1 MIKLGREKSFVYSA
15 MEEDLRKQILAGV
28 LKNGEKLFSENEFSL
43 RYKISRRSVRQAL
56 SNLEEEQLICSHA
69 GRGWSVASFR
79 KEIEQTRKR
88 IVLILPE
95 VDNAFIN
102 ELNHG
107 VQSVAGELNCDLIFQ
122 SSAFHHEKERSNIL
136 HWLEQKIDGMI
147 IFPMVGN
154 FYTDLLFELKKRN
167 MPFVLVDRFFQ
178 DVDTDYVVTDNYK
191 GAFEAVKYLAEHGC
205 RRIAHLM
212 GSASS
217 ANVARYEGYRDAL
230 AASQIVYDPV
240 LVIRMDP
247 DFHTGENV
255 GPDCVFGRKAMQLLL
270 DRPIPVDGVF
280 ACNDNM
286 AIGALQSIR
295 KSSLSV
301 PEDISIV
308 GFDDLKIASM
318 LEVPLTTVRQPKEKI
333 GMETLRLL
341 LKRIREKEKGIG
353 VKEFVHIVL
362 ETELIERMS
371 VRNKTK

>member
-1 MIKLGREKSFVYSA
+1 MIKLGREKSFVYST
-15 MEEDLRKQILAGV
+15 MEEELRKQILSGV
-28 LKNGEKLFSENEFSL
+28 LKHGEKLFSESEFST
-43 RYKISRRSVRQAL
+43 RYQISRRSVRQAL
-56 SNLEEEQLICSHA
+56 SNLEADHLICSHA
-69 GRGWSVASFR
+69 GRGWSVAFFR
-79 KEIEQTRKR
+79 KETDQTHKR
-88 IVLILPE
+88 VVLILPE

-122 SSAFHHEKERSNIL
+122 SSAFNHEKERGNIL

-154 FYTDLLFELKKRN
+154 FNTDLFFELKKRN

-178 DVDTDYVVTDNYK
+178 DIDTDYVVTDNYK
-191 GAFEAVKYLAEHGC
+191 GAYSAVAYLAEHGC

-212 GSASS
+212 GSSSS

-230 AASQIVYDPV
+230 AASQIVYDPA
-240 LVIRMDP
+240 LVIRMEP
-247 DFHTGENV
+247 DFQTEESV
-255 GPDCVFGRKAMQLLL
+255 GADCVFGRQAMQLLL
-270 DRPIPVDGVF
+270 ERKIPVDGVF

-301 PEDISIV
+301 PQDISIV

-341 LKRIREKEKGIG
+341 LKRIGEKESG
-353 VKEFVHIVL
+353 VPPGECVHIVL

-371 VRNKTK
+371 VK